1 MKQKTLFSLALSS
14 VLALCFVFYSCKK
27 DKDTSPIVSVSP
39 EPLYYYGNVGDLV
52 TFKVTVSSEIA
63 LSKVTITSTVDN
75 ETPNLALDSSVS
87 SIGTTFNFYFRIP
100 ANLAGK
106 SVVFDFKAENS
117 KGKTGGTAKRLYIA
131 AAAASPAIVLTE
143 TAGHLM
149 YSNTSVNHDAY
160 NLETNSGEFSL
171 TADTAS
177 RDIQDYSGTNTT
189 LSKEWRSPAGGKFV
203 LYNGFDYANAT
214 DSTTISAYTTGVK
227 YSVLYNLAV
236 GDIIITKLG
245 SVSTNKYA
253 VIRITDIVDVAGK
266 DNDYY
271 EFKIKK

>member
-14 VLALCFVFYSCKK
+14 VMALCFVFYSCKK

-75 ETPNLALDSSVS
+75 ETPNIALDSSVS

-117 KGKTGGTAKRLYIA
+117 KGKTGGSAKRLYIA

-214 DSTTISAYTTGVK
+214 DSTAISAYTTGVK

>member
-1 MKQKTLFSLALSS
+1 MKQKILFFTLLITVFSLSS
-14 VLALCFVFYSCKK
+14 IFFGCKK
-27 DKDTSPIVSVSP
+27 EKKVAPIVTVTPTQLHIYANTNDLLTFAVSVNTSVS
-39 EPLYYYGNVGDLV
+39 
-52 TFKVTVSSEIA
+52 
-63 LSKVTITSTVDN
+63 LSKVNITGQVDN
-75 ETPNLALDSSVS
+75 ELPFTLLDSSVTTA
-87 SIGTTFNFYFRIP
+87 GTNFSFYYRVPTNI
-100 ANLAGK
+100 AGK
-106 SVVFDFKAENS
+106 SISITFKAIDENS
-117 KGKTGGTAKRLYIA
+117 MSNATFRRVYVA
-131 AAAASPAIVLTE
+131 AAPVSQAIALSE

-214 DSTTISAYTTGVK
+214 DSTAISAYTTGVK

-253 VIRITDIVDVAGK
+253 VIRITDIVDLAGK

>member
-14 VLALCFVFYSCKK
+14 VMALCFVFYSCKK

-100 ANLAGK
+100 TNLAGK

-214 DSTTISAYTTGVK
+214 DSTAISAYTTGVK

>member
-1 MKQKTLFSLALSS
+1 
-14 VLALCFVFYSCKK
+14 
-27 DKDTSPIVSVSP
+27 VSP

>member
-1 MKQKTLFSLALSS
+1 MKKNKFLAFTLTT
-14 VLALCFVFYSCKK
+14 VLAFTTVFFSCKK
-27 DKDTSPIVSVSP
+27 EEKIAPIISVTPSALHIYASAGDLITFGVSVSTT
-39 EPLYYYGNVGDLV
+39 E
-52 TFKVTVSSEIA
+52 K
-63 LSKVTITSTVDN
+63 LSKVIIASQVDN
-75 ETPNLALDSSVS
+75 ETPMQLLDSAISTK
-87 SIGTTFNFYFRIP
+87 GTSFNYYYRIP
-100 ANLAGK
+100 ASIAGK
-106 SVVFDFKAENS
+106 SVVISFQATDENGLS
-117 KGKTGGTAKRLYIA
+117 NTNYKRIYVTAA
-131 AAAASPAIVLTE
+131 TASQAIVLTE

-214 DSTTISAYTTGVK
+214 DSTAISAYTTGVK

>member
-214 DSTTISAYTTGVK
+214 DSTAISAYTTGVK

>member
-14 VLALCFVFYSCKK
+14 VMALCFVFYSCKK

-75 ETPNLALDSSVS
+75 ETPNIALDSSVS

-214 DSTTISAYTTGVK
+214 DSTAISAYTTGVK

>member
-1 MKQKTLFSLALSS
+1 MKKNKFLAFTLTT
-14 VLALCFVFYSCKK
+14 VLALTTVFFSCKK

-117 KGKTGGTAKRLYIA
+117 KGKTGVSAKRLYVA
-131 AAAASPAIVLTE
+131 AAAVSQAIVLTE

-214 DSTTISAYTTGVK
+214 DSTAISAYTTGVK

>member
-100 ANLAGK
+100 TNLAGK

-131 AAAASPAIVLTE
+131 AAATSPAIVLTE

-214 DSTTISAYTTGVK
+214 DSTAISAYTTGVK

>member
-75 ETPNLALDSSVS
+75 ETPNIALDSSVS

-214 DSTTISAYTTGVK
+214 DSTAISAYTTGVK

>member
-14 VLALCFVFYSCKK
+14 VMALCFVFYSCKK

-214 DSTTISAYTTGVK
+214 DSTAISAYTTGVK